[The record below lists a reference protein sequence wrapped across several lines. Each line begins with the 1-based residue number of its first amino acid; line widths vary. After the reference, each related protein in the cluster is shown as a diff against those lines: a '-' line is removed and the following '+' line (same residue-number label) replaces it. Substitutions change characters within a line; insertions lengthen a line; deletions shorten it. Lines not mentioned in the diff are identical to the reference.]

1 MYSALFS
8 VLLLARLGGDTTV
21 PEIAHRQLSLG
32 GQVQYH
38 ITTAGDPMP
47 GSAVDLRSPDAW
59 LFFDNIRPSVI
70 RDRYLSRITVHGAK
84 AVIDSNVRVVQYL
97 QGCVVMAQGADYQP
111 LTVYAGV
118 SDSMRMGMYTYYR
131 LGALG
136 SLDNRISSFLLKRGY
151 MATFADNPEGTGASK
166 VYVAAD
172 SDVRV
177 SVLPE
182 ALRGRI
188 SYVRVFP
195 WRWVAKKGWTNGIR
209 LADTLH
215 CQWNYDWGN
224 SRTSTLDIE
233 YVPMRWNLRGP
244 DIAVTNALRNTTEL
258 LGYNEPDHTDQAN
271 MTPDQAIAQWPLLEQ
286 SGLRLG
292 APGVSDGGLRWLYT
306 FMDKADSAGFR
317 IDFVPVHFYR
327 GCYSAAQFYG
337 FLKAIHDRTRRPIW
351 VTEWNNGANWTTS
364 AECPKPT
371 YQQQA
376 DTLRSFLHMLDT
388 CSFVER
394 YSLYEWVED
403 TRQLFLKSKDTLV
416 LNPAG
421 LVYRDDASPMAYSA
435 AAQDDSIVVS
445 RLPRRRRAGGVAG
458 VGPIDKA
465 AGEGL
470 APLITDMPSR
480 RSTSLN
486 GRWRYIID
494 PYETG
499 FLDYRYKELA
509 PHDPGAY
516 WNSDVP
522 RDKTDKLEFGYSDKY
537 TLQVP
542 GDWNHQGGKFEYLEG
557 TVWYEKTF
565 DYRKSGADDLVYL
578 YFGAVNYRADVY
590 LNGHKLGWHKGGFT
604 PFDLR
609 VPDSLLR
616 VHGNYLV
623 VRVDNRR
630 FPDEVPTVNTDWWNY
645 GGITREVRLVE
656 LPPTHI
662 RSFFLQ
668 VKRPP
673 AGEAPSDTAEGWV
686 RVDGPLPAS
695 LGVDIPELGI
705 HRTFATSGA
714 TTPIRLQLGHVRYWS
729 PETPVLYRV
738 MVHAGSDKLVE
749 KLGFRTIQVDGKK
762 ILLNGKPVL
771 LRGICIHEEVPGLA
785 AGASLAGGARL
796 TGGAESRGDAGL
808 TGGAGSRGDA
818 GLTGGARRAYSR
830 QDAALLLGWAKEL
843 GCNMVRLAHYP
854 HDETMTRMADSLG
867 ILVWSE
873 IPVYWTIEF
882 GNREVYEKALAQLS
896 AMIDR
901 DRNRSSIILWSVG
914 NETPVSDARTSFM
927 RRLAGAARAMDATRL
942 VTAAMEVNY
951 GSGRDRHVVDD
962 PLGKYVDVVSFNEY
976 LGWYGG
982 LPSACRTADWST
994 PYDKPMF
1001 ISETGAGALGGF
1013 HGDSLT
1019 RWSEEYQQWYYREQV
1034 AMLRRMPDN
1043 FAGCSP
1049 WILVDFRSPKRNNPV
1064 YQEGWNNKG
1073 LIGHTGRKKKAF
1085 WVLKRYYDEVRRTG
1099 SFQHQDGR

>member
-1 MYSALFS
+1 MRRLFLAA
-8 VLLLARLGGDTTV
+8 VLPFAIGGAIAGPLQSGKAASDTTITV
-21 PEIAHRQLSLG
+21 TSMANRHLSIG
-32 GQVQYH
+32 GKSQYH
-38 ITTAGDPMP
+38 ITTAVDPLP
-47 GSAVDLRSPDAW
+47 GSILDLTSPDAW
-59 LFFDNIRPSVI
+59 LYFDSIRPSVF
-70 RDRYLSRITVHGAK
+70 RDRYLSQVTVGGRPAF
-84 AVIDSNVRVVQYL
+84 VDSTVRLVQYL
-97 QGCVVMAQGADYQP
+97 QGCVLIPQPAAYQP
-111 LTVYAGV
+111 LTVYSGGGFSAA
-118 SDSMRMGMYTYYR
+118 SMKMGLYTYYR
-131 LGALG
+131 LDALG
-136 SLDNRISSFLLKRGY
+136 DFDNKIASFVLKKGY
-151 MATFADNPEGTGASK
+151 MATLAENAEGTGASK

-182 ALRGRI
+182 ALRSRI
-188 SYVRVFP
+188 SYVRVLP

-209 LADTLH
+209 LADTLN
-215 CQWNYDWGN
+215 CQWSYNWGN
-224 SRTSTLDIE
+224 GQTSTLDME
-233 YVPMRWNLRGP
+233 FVPMRWNLRGP
-244 DIAVTNALRNTTEL
+244 DAAVTDEMKNTTEL

-292 APGVSDGGLRWLYT
+292 APGVSDGGLRWLYS

-327 GCYSAAQFYG
+327 GCYSAQQFYG

-403 TRQLFLKSKDTLV
+403 TRQLFLKAKDTLV

-421 LVYRDDASPMAYSA
+421 LVYRDNASPMAYSA
-435 AAQDDSIVVS
+435 TVQDDSIVVS
-445 RLPRRRRAGGVAG
+445 RPPRRRGAAPAAKVEL
-458 VGPIDKA
+458 IDKPA
-465 AGEGL
+465 QEGV
-470 APLITDMPSR
+470 APLITAMPSR
-480 RSTSLN
+480 HSVPLN
-486 GRWRYIID
+486 GKWRYIID

-499 FLDYRYKELA
+499 FLDYRYKEMA
-509 PHDPGAY
+509 PNDRGAY

-522 RDKTDKLEFGYSDKY
+522 KDKTDKIEFGYSDKY

-542 GDWNHQGGKFEYLEG
+542 GDWNHQGEKFEYLEG

-565 DYRKSGADDLVYL
+565 DFVRSDAANVVYL

-590 LNGHKLGWHKGGFT
+590 LNGHKLGMHKGGFT
-604 PFDLR
+604 PFDFL
-609 VPDSLLR
+609 VPDSILKT
-616 VHGNYLV
+616 HGNYLV

-656 LPPTHI
+656 LAPTHI
-662 RSFFLQ
+662 RDFFLQ
-668 VKRPP
+668 VKRPL
-673 AGEAPSDTAEGWV
+673 AGAAPSDTAEGWV

-695 LGVDIPELGI
+695 VDVEIPELGV
-705 HRTFATSGA
+705 RQSFATKDGM
-714 TTPIRLQLGHVRYWS
+714 TRVRLQLGHVKYWS
-729 PETPVLYRV
+729 PESPVLYRV
-738 MVHAGSDKLVE
+738 IVHAGADKAEE
-749 KLGFRTIQVDGKK
+749 KIGFRTIQVDGKRL
-762 ILLNGKPVL
+762 LLNGRPL
-771 LRGICIHEEVPGLA
+771 FLRGICVHEEVP
-785 AGASLAGGARL
+785 AGAGGAL
-796 TGGAESRGDAGL
+796 S
-808 TGGAGSRGDA
+808 
-818 GLTGGARRAYSR
+818 GGARRAYSR
-830 QDAALLLGWAKEL
+830 QDAAVLLGWAKEL
-843 GCNMVRLAHYP
+843 GCNMMRLAHYP
-854 HDETMTRMADSLG
+854 HDETMMRMADSLG

-873 IPVYWTIEF
+873 IPVYWTIDF
-882 GNREVYEKALAQLS
+882 GNPEVYAKALTQLG
-896 AMIDR
+896 AMIER

-914 NETPVSDARTSFM
+914 NETPVSPVRTAFM
-927 RRLAGAARAMDATRL
+927 RNLVAAAKGMDSSRL

-951 GSGRDRHVVDD
+951 GSGKDVHVVDD

-982 LPSACRTADWST
+982 LPSACRAANWGT

-1001 ISETGAGALGGF
+1001 ISETGAEALSGY
-1013 HGDSLT
+1013 HADSLT
-1019 RWSEEYQQWYYREQV
+1019 RWSEEYQEWYYREQV
-1034 AMLRRMPDN
+1034 GMFRRMPDN
-1043 FAGCSP
+1043 FVGVAP

-1064 YQEGWNNKG
+1064 FQEGWNNKG
-1073 LIGHTGRKKKAF
+1073 LIGHNGKKKKAF
-1085 WVLKRYYDEVRRTG
+1085 AVLQKYYGAVKKG
-1099 SFQHQDGR
+1099 NGF

>member
-8 VLLLARLGGDTTV
+8 VLFLAQMSGDTTV
-21 PEIAHRQLSLG
+21 PAIAHQQLLLSG
-32 GQVQYH
+32 KVQYH
-38 ITTAGDPMP
+38 ITTAGDPLP
-47 GSAVDLRSPDAW
+47 GSKVDLRSPDAW
-59 LFFDNIRPSVI
+59 LFFDHIRPSVFKE
-70 RDRYLSRITVHGAK
+70 RYLSRITVRGGA
-84 AVIDSNVRVVQYL
+84 AIVDSNVRLVQYL
-97 QGCVVMAQGADYQP
+97 QGCVVMAQGAGYRP
-111 LTVYAGV
+111 LTVYAGAA
-118 SDSMRMGMYTYYR
+118 DSMAMELYTYYR
-131 LGALG
+131 LSALG
-136 SLDNRISSFLLKRGY
+136 AFDKKITAFVLKHGY
-151 MATFADNPEGTGASK
+151 MATFAENPEGTGASK

-172 SDVRV
+172 SDLRV
-177 SVLPE
+177 TDLPE
-182 ALRGRI
+182 ALRNRI

-195 WRWVAKKGWTNGIR
+195 WRWVAKKGWTNGIK
-209 LADTLH
+209 LADTLS

-224 SRTSTLDIE
+224 NRTSTLDE
-233 YVPMRWNLRGP
+233 EFVPMRWDLRGP
-244 DIAVTNALRNTTEL
+244 DFAVTDAMKNTTEL

-271 MTPDQAIAQWPLLEQ
+271 MTPDQAIAQWPSLEE

-292 APGVSDGGLRWLYT
+292 APGVSDGGLRWLYI

-327 GCYSAAQFYG
+327 GCYSAEQFYV
-337 FLKAIHDRTRRPIW
+337 FLKTIHDRTRRPIW

-403 TRQLFLKSKDTLV
+403 TRQLFLQAKDSIV

-421 LVYRDDASPMAYSA
+421 GVYRDNAAPMAYNAS
-435 AAQDDSIVVS
+435 AQDDSIVVS
-445 RLPRRRRAGGVAG
+445 RPPRRRKAEPAAPVVA
-458 VGPIDKA
+458 IDKPA
-465 AGEGL
+465 QEGV
-470 APLITDMPSR
+470 APLITAMPSR
-480 RSTSLN
+480 YSVSLN
-486 GRWRYIID
+486 GPWRYIID

-509 PHDPGAY
+509 PTDPGAY

-522 RDKTDKLEFGYSDKY
+522 KGKTDKIEFGYSGKY
-537 TLQVP
+537 TLKVP
-542 GDWNHQGGKFEYLEG
+542 GDWNHQGAKFEYLEG
-557 TVWYEKTF
+557 TVWYEKSF
-565 DYRKSGADDLVYL
+565 DFVKAGAADAVYL

-590 LNGHKLGWHKGGFT
+590 LNGHKLGMHKGGFT
-604 PFDLR
+604 PFDFL
-609 VPDSLLR
+609 VPDSVLR
-616 VHGNYLV
+616 AHGNYLV

-656 LPPTHI
+656 VPPTHI

-668 VKRPP
+668 LKRPA
-673 AGEAPSDTAEGWV
+673 AGMEPSDTAEGWV
-686 RVDGPLPAS
+686 RVDGPAS
-695 LGVDIPELGI
+695 SAVVEIPELGI
-705 HRTFATSGA
+705 RQSFAIDNWMTSL
-714 TTPIRLQLGHVRYWS
+714 RVKLGKVRFWS
-729 PETPVLYRV
+729 PESPVLYKVIVSVGTDRV
-738 MVHAGSDKLVE
+738 EE
-749 KLGFRTIQVDGKK
+749 KIGFRTIQVDGKK
-762 ILLNGKPVL
+762 LLLNGKPVF
-771 LRGICIHEEVPGLA
+771 LRGICMHEEVPELAGSEGLA
-785 AGASLAGGARL
+785 
-796 TGGAESRGDAGL
+796 
-808 TGGAGSRGDA
+808 
-818 GLTGGARRAYSR
+818 GGARRAYSR

-873 IPVYWTIEF
+873 IPVYWTIDF
-882 GNREVYEKALAQLS
+882 GNPEVYAKALTQLA
-896 AMIDR
+896 AMIER

-914 NETPVSDARTSFM
+914 NETPVSSVRTAFM
-927 RRLAGAARAMDATRL
+927 RHLVEAARVMDSSRL
-942 VTAAMEVNY
+942 ITAAMEVNY
-951 GSGRDRHVVDD
+951 GSGKDTHVVDD

-982 LPSACRTADWST
+982 LPSACRTANWST
-994 PYDKPMF
+994 PYNKPMF
-1001 ISETGAGALGGF
+1001 ISETGGEALAGYHA
-1013 HGDSLT
+1013 DSLT

-1034 AMLRRMPDN
+1034 AMFRRMPDN
-1043 FAGCSP
+1043 FVGCSP

-1073 LIGHTGRKKKAF
+1073 LIGHDGRKKKAF
-1085 WVLKRYYDEVRRTG
+1085 AVLRGYYEGVKKNG
-1099 SFQHQDGR
+1099 SFQ